1 VDTNEYLTGNAGLA
15 GQLSCSTRDFGNGVL
30 YGLPPQ
36 NGNSWLVDIHP
47 AAGLFFT
54 DAYFTLLES
63 VVREYQM
70 EQPGLWLWS
79 VASGDITI
87 VENGKKTRKLEAG
100 IHVLVNQGKPFKII
114 YGTEQPMWYTSMLV
128 FHDYLGRYLKAHPLE
143 SPFYLVEAVC
153 WKPFQYNTPDVVM
166 VLEQLKY
173 AIRNGDAPPPFM
185 YYESKLGEL
194 LSLIVRNMQ
203 YQDLWKDYLK
213 KNRNQKHLTYQNRKY
228 IWKVKEELDKNILQP
243 PSMEQ
248 LIVLA
253 EMGAT
258 KLRQSFKLWYG
269 ITIAEYIR
277 QEKLKHALRLL
288 SVDDLS
294 ISNIAATIGYE
305 SASKFALAFKK
316 VYHVTPSEVRKS
328 FLI

>member
-1 VDTNEYLTGNAGLA
+1 MNTDEYLTGNAGLA
-15 GQLSCSTRDFGNGVL
+15 GQLNCSKKDFGNGVI
-30 YGLPPQ
+30 YWLPPQ

-54 DAYFTLLES
+54 DVYFTLLEPL
-63 VVREYQM
+63 VREYQM
-70 EQPGLWLWS
+70 EHPGLWLWS
-79 VASGDITI
+79 VTGGDLTI
-87 VENGKKTRKLEAG
+87 IENGKKAHKLKPG

-114 YGTEQPMWYTSMLV
+114 YGTEPIRYTSVLV
-128 FHDYLGRYLKAHPLE
+128 FDDCLTRYLKA
-143 SPFYLVEAVC
+143 EAAC

-166 VLEQLKY
+166 VFEQLKY
-173 AIRNGDAPPPFM
+173 AIRNGIAPPPFM

-203 YQDLWKDYLK
+203 YPHLWEDYLK

-228 IWKVKEELDKNILQP
+228 IWRVKEEIDKNILQP

-248 LIVLA
+248 LIALA

-288 SVDDLS
+288 SVDELS
-294 ISNIAATIGYE
+294 ISNIAATVGYE